1 MSSNKFC
8 DLGLDIRPRYLV
20 LDVSNLL
27 YRSFY
32 ANKNEDDMTT
42 AGLAH
47 HQALALLNK
56 YFKEHKPDKVFM
68 AFDRPNWRKVYTES
82 EECYSKRV
90 YKGHRRQN
98 MTPAEQAKYA
108 KFCEHLLEF
117 EQILTE
123 HTSVICLAAK
133 GENDRGLEADD
144 LIAGMVHKFKDT
156 HDVIIVSA
164 DKDLMQLLRHK
175 SVTLIDPA
183 TDKPRTL
190 EEYNDDADYFIF
202 EKCIRGDSGDNVGSA
217 YPKIRSTRIE
227 QAYKEPFEREQIMQY
242 KWVNENGEERSV
254 KKLFNENKLLMDLTA
269 QPDDIKEL
277 ISKTIDDAIADP
289 GSFSYFKFLRF
300 CGKYQLKRV
309 SEQIEQYVPM
319 LCIKH

>member
-1 MSSNKFC
+1 M
-8 DLGLDIRPRYLV
+8 DIRPRFLV

-56 YFKEHKPDKVFM
+56 YFKEYKPDKVFM

-82 EECYSKRV
+82 EQCYSKRI

-98 MTPAEQAKYA
+98 LTPSEQAKYA

-117 EQILTE
+117 EQIMTE

-144 LIAGMVHKFKDT
+144 LIAGMVTAFHKD
-156 HDVIIVSA
+156 HDIIIVSA
-164 DKDLMQLLRHK
+164 DKDLMQLLRYK
-175 SVTLIDPA
+175 SVSLIDPA

-190 EEYNDDADYFIF
+190 EEYNDDADYFLF
-202 EKCIRGDSGDNVGSA
+202 EKCIRGDAGDNVGSA

-227 QAYKEPFEREQIMQY
+227 AAYKDPFEREQIMQHT
-242 KWVNENGEERSV
+242 WTNENNETRSV
-254 KKLFNENKLLMDLTA
+254 KKIFEENKLLMDLSA
-269 QPDDIKEL
+269 QPEDIKNL
-277 ISKTIDDAIADP
+277 IEKTITEAIENP
-289 GSFSYFKFLRF
+289 GTFSYFNFLRF

-309 SEQIEQYVPM
+309 SEQIEQFVPM
-319 LCIKH
+319 LSIKH